1 MQRISIYNIILLG
14 MCSCIGTV
22 FCSCSDYLDRE
33 TDSYIDKNMTFSS
46 YERTSKYLVSVY
58 NIIPDG
64 LNRMGN
70 GGMFDAATD
79 DAEQALEASNV
90 QKINTGSWNAVSNP
104 DDMWNRLYAGIRMAC
119 EFIENADN
127 VNLDTYKNDPSNQTE
142 YQNRLKDIR
151 IWKAEAQF
159 LRAYFHFELLK
170 RYGPIPIVTNSLSIN
185 GEYSNTARPSMDECV
200 NFISKECD
208 EAATVLEL
216 SPWRDNTALGH
227 ATKGAALALKSRL
240 LLYAASP
247 LYQDWTDISETN
259 LPSNNAKWEIAAKA
273 AKAVIDLGQYSLN
286 PFYTDL
292 FTNNFQCSEF
302 IFMKRYEASSSF
314 ESYNFPISYG
324 GRGGTN
330 PSQNLID
337 AYEMNDGTAFSW
349 DKADHA
355 ANPYKNRDARL
366 NATIIVNGSLWKQ
379 NTVENWIGGKDGPYI
394 TNATKTGY
402 YLKKY
407 ANESVNI
414 LTGGGALGHT
424 WPIFRLAEIYLNYAE
439 ALNECDPGNPNIAEY
454 VNNVRA
460 RADQPDLPTGLTQE
474 QMRDR
479 IRQERR
485 VELAFEEHRAWDVR
499 RWKIASST
507 LGADLKGV
515 NIIQEVGGTYRYTP
529 NIVEQRIFLPKMYWY
544 PIPQSE
550 LLKLKTWA
558 QNPGWQN
565 I

>member
-1 MQRISIYNIILLG
+1 MRKTLIFNILLG
-14 MCSCIGTV
+14 VYSCTGTV

-58 NIIPDG
+58 TIIPDG
-64 LNRMGN
+64 LNRLGG
-70 GGMFDAATD
+70 GGMFDASTD
-79 DAEQALEASNV
+79 DAEQALETSDV
-90 QKINTGSWNAVSNP
+90 QKFNTGSWNAVYNP
-104 DDMWNRLYAGIRMAC
+104 DDMWNRLYNGIRMAN
-119 EFIENADN
+119 EFMENADH
-127 VNLDTYKNDPSNQTE
+127 VNLDTYKNDPSKQTE

-151 IWKAEAQF
+151 IWKAEVQF

-170 RYGPIPIVTNSLSIN
+170 RYGPVPIVTTSLSIN
-185 GEYSNTARPSMDECV
+185 GDYGNTERPSMEECV
-200 NFISKECD
+200 NFISTECD
-208 EAATVLEL
+208 KAANVLEL

-247 LYQDWTDISETN
+247 LYQDWKNTDEAS
-259 LPSNNAKWEIAAKA
+259 LPSDKSQWEMAAAA

-292 FTNNFQCSEF
+292 FINNFQSTEF
-302 IFMKRYEASSSF
+302 IFMKRYTANSSF

-324 GRGGTN
+324 GKGGTN
-330 PSQNLID
+330 PSQNLVD

-349 DKADHA
+349 ANATQA

-366 NATIIVNGSLWKQ
+366 NATIIVNGSQWKQ
-379 NTVENWIGGKDGPYI
+379 STVECWTGGKDGAYT

-439 ALNECDPGNPNIAEY
+439 ALNECDPGNPDIAEY
-454 VNNVRA
+454 VNTIRS
-460 RADQPDLPTGLTQE
+460 RADQPDLPSGLTQE
-474 QMRDR
+474 QMREK

-507 LGADLKGV
+507 LGTELRGV
-515 NIIQEVGGTYRYTP
+515 NITKDATDTYRYDPYT
-529 NIVEQRIFLPKMYWY
+529 VEQRTFQPKMYWY

-550 LLKLKTWA
+550 LLKLSTWE
-558 QNPGWQN
+558 QNPGW
-565 I
+565 

>member
-1 MQRISIYNIILLG
+1 MRRTLIYNILLG
-14 MCSCIGTV
+14 LCSCIGTV

-46 YERTSKYLVSVY
+46 YERTSKYLVSIY
-58 NIIPDG
+58 TIIPDG
-64 LNRMGN
+64 LDRMGS

-79 DAEQALEASNV
+79 DAEQALDASNV
-90 QKINTGSWNAVSNP
+90 QSFNTGSWNAVYNP
-104 DDMWNRLYAGIRMAC
+104 DNMWDRLYYGIRMAS
-119 EFIENADN
+119 EFIENADL
-127 VNLDTYKNDPSNQTE
+127 VNLDTYKNDPGNQTE

-170 RYGPIPIVTNSLSIN
+170 RYGPVPIVTTPLSVN
-185 GEYSNTARPSMDECV
+185 GNYTGTTRPSMEECV
-200 NFISKECD
+200 SFISKECD
-208 EAATVLEL
+208 NAASVLEV

-247 LYQDWTDISETN
+247 LYQDWTDISETS
-259 LPSNNAKWEIAAKA
+259 LPSNQSQWEAAAAA
-273 AKAVIDLGQYSLN
+273 AKAVIDLGQYTLN

-292 FTNNFQCSEF
+292 FTNNFQSTEF
-302 IFMKRYEASSSF
+302 IFIKRYPANSSF

-324 GRGGTN
+324 GKGGTN
-330 PSQNLID
+330 PSQNLVD
-337 AYEMNDGTAFSW
+337 AYEMNDGTTFSW
-349 DKADHA
+349 TDANLA
-355 ANPYKNRDARL
+355 AHPYKDRDARL
-366 NATIIVNGSLWKQ
+366 NATIIVNGSQWKQ
-379 NTVENWIGGKDGPYI
+379 NTVESWTGGKDGAYT

-439 ALNECDPGNPNIAEY
+439 ALNECSPGHPDIAEY
-454 VNNVRA
+454 VNTVRS
-460 RADQPDLPTGLTQE
+460 RADQPDLPSGLTQE
-474 QMRDR
+474 QMRER

-485 VELAFEEHRAWDVR
+485 IELAFEEHRAWDVR

-507 LGADLKGV
+507 LGAALRGVTITKGDD
-515 NIIQEVGGTYRYTP
+515 GAFRYVPYT
-529 NIVEQRIFLPKMYWY
+529 VERRTFLPKMYWY

-550 LLKLKTWA
+550 LLKLKTWE
-558 QNPGWQN
+558 QNPGW
-565 I
+565 

>member
-1 MQRISIYNIILLG
+1 MQRTLIYGILIG
-14 MCSCIGTV
+14 ACSCIGISL
-22 FCSCSDYLDRE
+22 CSCSDYLDRE
-33 TDSYIDKNMTFSS
+33 TDSYIDKTMTFSS
-46 YERTSKYLVSVY
+46 YERTSKYLVSIY
-58 NIIPDG
+58 SIIPDG

-79 DAEQALEASNV
+79 DAEQVLEGSGV
-90 QKINTGSWNAVSNP
+90 QKFNMGSWNAISNP
-104 DDMWNRLYAGIRMAC
+104 DDMWNRLYSGIRMAC

-170 RYGPIPIVTNSLSIN
+170 RYGPVPIVINSLSIN
-185 GEYSNTARPSMDECV
+185 EDHSSTERPSMDECV
-200 NFISKECD
+200 DFISRECD
-208 EAATVLEL
+208 EAANVLEVF
-216 SPWRDNTALGH
+216 PWRDNTALGH

-247 LYQDWTDISETN
+247 LYLDWRDVSEKN
-259 LPSNNAKWEIAAKA
+259 RPSNNAKWEVAANA

-292 FTNNFQCSEF
+292 FINNFQCSEF

-324 GRGGTN
+324 GRGGTC
-330 PSQNLID
+330 PSQNLVD
-337 AYEMNDGTAFSW
+337 AYEMIDGTAFSW
-349 DKADHA
+349 ANASQA
-355 ANPYKNRDARL
+355 ANPYRNRDARL
-366 NATIIVNGSLWKQ
+366 NATVIVNGSQWKQ
-379 NTVENWIGGKDGPYI
+379 STVENWIGGKDGPYT

-439 ALNECDPGNPNIAEY
+439 ALNEYAPGNPDIAEY

-460 RADQPDLPTGLTQE
+460 RADQPDLPAGLTQE
-474 QMRDR
+474 QMREK
-479 IRQERR
+479 IRQERH

-499 RWKIASST
+499 RWKTASST
-507 LGADLKGV
+507 LGADLRAVKITKDDAGAY
-515 NIIQEVGGTYRYTP
+515 TYVPYSL
-529 NIVEQRIFLPKMYWY
+529 EQRNFEPKMYWY

-550 LLKLKTWA
+550 LLKMQGWE
-558 QNPGWQN
+558 QNPGW
-565 I
+565 